1 MTASSRD
8 VRDFDE
14 GMMEISTEFLRGI
27 EILSLL
33 TQGEIERTKGLF
45 SLRKI
50 GGGEVLFREGDP
62 GNELFIVRSGEVVTS
77 IRLPDGGAREIAVFR
92 EGNFFGEMSIFEN
105 APRSATC
112 MAAVPSELLGLHE
125 SDFYRM
131 VEECPDIATKVMY
144 RMLNITTQRLRDTG
158 EFLSDMVHWGEAA
171 RRRAITDELTGSYNR
186 RFLDD
191 ALEREFERAKGSGSA
206 LTMAMVDLDF
216 FRQINDRHGDEAGDR
231 CIIEVVRL
239 IRGLLRENDIIARY
253 GGDEFALLL
262 PGIACDDAGKLAE
275 AIRKNVEG
283 LRLLP
288 GDGPGTRLTL
298 SIGLASY
305 PDHEGGSASLRE
317 AADRALYRAKEEG
330 RNRVVRA
337 ESSQSVGG
345 TRT

>member
-1 MTASSRD
+1 MD
-8 VRDFDE
+8 
-14 GMMEISTEFLRGI
+14 ISTEFLHGVD
-27 EILSLL
+27 ILSLL
-33 TQGEIERTKGLF
+33 TPGEIERTKDLF
-45 SLRKI
+45 TLKKI

-62 GNELFIVRSGEVVTS
+62 GNELFIVRSGEVTTS

-112 MAAVPSELLGLHE
+112 VAATPSELLGLHE
-125 SDFYRM
+125 KEFYRM
-131 VEECPDIATKVMY
+131 IEECPDIATKIMY

-171 RRRAITDELTGSYNR
+171 RRRAVTDELTGAYNR

-191 ALEREFERAKGSGSA
+191 ALDREFERAKGSGSY
-206 LTMAMVDLDF
+206 LTMAMVDLDC
-216 FRQINDRHGDEAGDR
+216 FRQINERHGEEAGDR
-231 CIIEVVRL
+231 CIIEVVRV
-239 IRGLLRENDIIARY
+239 INGLLRENDIFARY

-262 PGIACDDAGKLAE
+262 PATGCDDAGELAGR
-275 AIRKNVEG
+275 IRKDVEG
-283 LRLLP
+283 LQILP
-288 GDGPGTRLTL
+288 ADRSCPRLTL

-305 PDHEGGSASLRE
+305 PCHAGDPASLRE

-345 TRT
+345 TMV